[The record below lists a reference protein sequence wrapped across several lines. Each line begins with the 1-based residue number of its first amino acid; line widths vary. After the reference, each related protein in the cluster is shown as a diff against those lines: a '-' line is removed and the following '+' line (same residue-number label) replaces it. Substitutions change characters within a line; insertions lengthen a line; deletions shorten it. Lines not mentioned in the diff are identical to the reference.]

1 MSMTPI
7 GQPRERATAANRS
20 RALQH
25 EIMGLILDR
34 GLLPGDPLPTEL
46 ELVNELGVGRN
57 TVREALKVLQAMG
70 IVDVR
75 HGYGMFVAK
84 KQLDALAVTLEF
96 HARMS
101 LAHSGREA
109 VELVDVRQALES
121 ELIAAT
127 IVALEPSHLAVVLAA
142 VENMEAKAAAGES
155 LVAADR
161 AFHRALFA
169 PLGNELLSNLLDV
182 FWSAY
187 SGLHETFTNTPGE
200 LAETARLHREIYDA
214 VAARD
219 TELAARLMRGHFDGI
234 RGLIGEAVA
243 G

>member
-1 MSMTPI
+1 MSTSTANRA
-7 GQPRERATAANRS
+7 RESAKLRS

-25 EIMGLILDR
+25 EIMALILER

-46 ELVNELGVGRN
+46 ELVEELGVGRN
-57 TVREALKVLQAMG
+57 TVREALKVLQAIG

-84 KQLDALAVTLEF
+84 KKLDALAVTLEF

-127 IVALEPSHLAVVLAA
+127 VDAMTPDALAA
-142 VENMEAKAAAGES
+142 VLSAVQEMEACAERGAS

-161 AFHRALFA
+161 EFHRALFA
-169 PLGNELLSNLLDV
+169 PLENALLSNLLDV
-182 FWSAY
+182 FWAAY
-187 SGLHETFTNTPGE
+187 SGMHETLMPDAVD
-200 LAETARLHREIYDA
+200 LAETSREHRGIYEA
-214 VAARD
+214 VAAAD
-219 TELAARLMRGHFDGI
+219 KTLATELMRGHFDGI
-234 RGLIGEAVA
+234 RGLIKRSVGE
-243 G
+243 

>member
-34 GLLPGDPLPTEL
+34 GLLPRDPLPTEL

-101 LAHSGREA
+101 LA
-109 VELVDVRQALES
+109 Q
-121 ELIAAT
+121 
-127 IVALEPSHLAVVLAA
+127 
-142 VENMEAKAAAGES
+142 
-155 LVAADR
+155 
-161 AFHRALFA
+161 
-169 PLGNELLSNLLDV
+169 
-182 FWSAY
+182 
-187 SGLHETFTNTPGE
+187 
-200 LAETARLHREIYDA
+200 
-214 VAARD
+214 
-219 TELAARLMRGHFDGI
+219 
-234 RGLIGEAVA
+234 
-243 G
+243 